1 MKVEDTRRGVPG
13 AGAWYWA
20 AWRRA
25 AGALIVCALATAVLG
40 GCGGEDT
47 APPGAVGTRAPA
59 YAAPTLEGDT
69 LALDALRGEAVL
81 VNVWA
86 TWCPPCREE
95 MPGLVEL
102 HERFQGEGFRV
113 VAASIDTR
121 RAARDVRAFVDRHG
135 ITFPVLLDPEQRV
148 TRAFRTVGVPE
159 SILLDRE
166 GRVVRRWV
174 GEIDPLSEEIVES
187 VREALMQEGG
197 A

>member
-1 MKVEDTRRGVPG
+1 MKVEGTVAAGRG
-13 AGAWYWA
+13 AGAWA
-20 AWRRA
+20 RAEWRRA
-25 AGALIVCALATAVLG
+25 AGALAMGALATLSLI
-40 GCGGEDT
+40 GCGGEDP
-47 APPGAVGTRAPA
+47 APVGSAGALAPA

-69 LALDALRGEAVL
+69 LALEALRGEAVL

-102 HERFQGEGFRV
+102 HERFREDGFRV

-121 RAARDVRAFVDRHG
+121 RAARDVRAFVEKHG

-148 TRAFRTVGVPE
+148 TRAFRTLGVPE

-174 GEIDPLSEEIVES
+174 GEIDPLSAEIVES
-187 VREALMQEGG
+187 VREALVQEGG